1 MMTILKPSI
10 ALFDFDNT
18 LTDRDTFLPFVQLT
32 HSPKNY
38 WLGLFKH
45 GFAVLAY
52 LLGWCPNEVIKEL
65 LLIEFY
71 QGWSLKEMQHLAA
84 NYADQILPNLID
96 QEALQELKRHQS
108 EAHIV
113 VIVSAALAIY
123 LSPWG
128 KMMQIDYIIG
138 NELETEQGYI
148 TGKLKGKNC
157 YGLEKVKRLE
167 AVLGDLS
174 QYYIYAYGDSHGDR
188 EMLAIADE
196 AYYRTFGNQ
205 QSKMIR

>member
-1 MMTILKPSI
+1 MTTLKPSL

-18 LTDRDTFLPFVQLT
+18 LTNRDTFLPFVQLT
-32 HSPKNY
+32 HSQKDY

-45 GFAVLAY
+45 GFTVLAY

-71 QGWSLKEMQHLAA
+71 QGWLFQDIQHLAV
-84 NYADQILPNLID
+84 NYADQFLPNLID
-96 QEALQELKRHQS
+96 QEALQQLKWHQS
-108 EAHIV
+108 EGHV
-113 VIVSAALAIY
+113 VVLVSAALAIY

-128 KMMQIDYIIG
+128 TMMQIDYIIG
-138 NELETEQGYI
+138 NELETEEGYI

-174 QYYIYAYGDSHGDR
+174 SYYIYAYGDSHGDH
-188 EMLAIADE
+188 EMLAVADE
-196 AYYRTFGNQ
+196 AYYRKFGNQ
-205 QSKMIR
+205 QQTIVR

>member
-1 MMTILKPSI
+1 MMTISKPSV

-18 LTDRDTFLPFVQLT
+18 LTTRDTFLPFVQLT
-32 HSPKNY
+32 HSQKDY

-45 GFAVLAY
+45 GFTVLAY

-71 QGWSLKEMQHLAA
+71 QDWLLDKMQNLAV
-84 NYADQILPNLID
+84 NYSEHVLPNLID
-96 QEALQELKRHQS
+96 QEALQQLKWHQS
-108 EAHIV
+108 EGHVV

-128 KMMQIDYIIG
+128 KKMGIDYVIA
-138 NELETEQGYI
+138 NQLETKQGYI

-167 AVLGDLS
+167 AVLGELD
-174 QYYIYAYGDSHGDR
+174 QYYIYAYGDSHGDH
-188 EMLAIADE
+188 EMLAVADE
-196 AYYRTFGNQ
+196 PYYRTFGNQ
-205 QSKMIR
+205 QPKMIR